1 MLNKKEADITGNVT
15 IKILPDNTIINFYD
29 LKGEVISWSS
39 TLSSGF
45 SGEDK
50 VSTHATSK
58 AAETAVKKAVQTGM
72 SEVDLH
78 VKDESGADREM
89 IDLIIKSI
97 IEAILMGGMTINM
110 VKEGR
115 QIKISPN
122 DQGH

>member
-1 MLNKKEADITGNVT
+1 MNKKEADITGNVT

-45 SGEDK
+45 KGEDK
-50 VSTHATSK
+50 VSTHAASK

-72 SEVDLH
+72 SEVNLY

-115 QIKISPN
+115 RIKISPK
-122 DQGH
+122 DQGY